1 MHHLDDR
8 LDIWEESILNLLS
21 QLEAGNE
28 QNLVV
33 ASIIIEQLAT
43 INEMKYPRGECS

>member
-28 QNLVV
+28 SQLVV
-33 ASIIIEQLAT
+33 ASLILEQLAT
-43 INEMKYPRGECS
+43 IHEMKYPQGHCS